1 MNNIIDIMEIKEV
14 KEFNIGNINI
24 ARIVPGYN
32 FTNYDIVKDAELY
45 YVYIL
50 NDSKEPIYSGNT
62 KDINKAKKYKNIETL
77 KIAMKKEFAKYI

>member
-1 MNNIIDIMEIKEV
+1 MNNIIDTMEIKEI
-14 KEFNIGNINI
+14 KEFNIGKINI
-24 ARIVPGYN
+24 ARIVTSLN
-32 FTNYDIVKDAELY
+32 FDNYMYKNVNFY

-50 NDSKEPIYSGNT
+50 NDSTETIYSGNT